1 MTLLIMV
8 GVLLVLLL
16 IRVPVAF
23 ALLVPAVGY
32 VLLDSTASTNTA
44 VQQTLAGV
52 NQFPILAVPM
62 FILLGNLANESGA
75 TDRIYD
81 TATAF
86 LGRIRGS
93 LGYVNVA
100 TSFGFSWM
108 SGAAIA
114 DAAAM
119 GRVQVP
125 AMIKR
130 GYSPRFAV
138 GITGGSSIIA
148 PLIPPSIP
156 AIIYA
161 VTAGLSVGAL
171 FLTGIM
177 PAMVLIAV
185 LCLLVWWFTRKQA
198 PAGGETPS
206 WGARGKSLLGSLPV
220 AGAAVVI
227 LGGIL
232 SGIVT
237 PTEASAVGVLYI
249 LLLSLAYRQM
259 TWKKLY
265 RVAIRT
271 LETTGSVLLIVCAA
285 ALFGWVLARERAP
298 QEVSEL
304 ILGVTNNPIV
314 FLLLVNVFLIIVG
327 ALLEP
332 TSAILIVV
340 PVLAPIADTFSI
352 DPLHFAAIVIFN
364 LMLGL
369 LTPPV
374 GLVLFVLSS
383 VTGMSVPNVVRG
395 VLPFFAAMLVVLLMI
410 TYMPMLSLWLPGV
423 FGVG

>member
-1 MTLLIMV
+1 MTLLLMV
-8 GVLLVLLL
+8 VALLL
-16 IRVPVAF
+16 LLLLRVPVAF
-23 ALLVPAVGY
+23 ALLVPAMGY
-32 VLLDSTASTNTA
+32 VVMDDTASINIA

-52 NQFPILAVPM
+52 NQFPVLAVPM
-62 FILLGNLANESGA
+62 FILLGNLANQSGA

-81 TATAF
+81 AATAF
-86 LGRIRGS
+86 LGHIRGS

-125 AMIKR
+125 QMIKR
-130 GYSPRFAV
+130 GYGAKFAV
-138 GITGGSSIIA
+138 GVTGGSSIIA

-161 VTAGLSVGAL
+161 VTAGLSVGGL
-171 FLTGIM
+171 FLTGIG
-177 PAMVLIAV
+177 PAMVLIVV
-185 LCLLVWWFTRKQA
+185 LCVLVWWFTRKHEA
-198 PAGGETPS
+198 HHVAKPT
-206 WGARGKSLLGSLPV
+206 WGVRGRSLLGSLPV

-249 LLLSLAYRQM
+249 LLLSLVYRQM
-259 TWKKLY
+259 TWRKLY
-265 RVAIRT
+265 HVAIRT
-271 LETTGSVLLIVCAA
+271 LETTGSVLLIVCSA

-304 ILGVTNNPIV
+304 ILGITTNPIV
-314 FLLLVNVFLIIVG
+314 FLLLVNLFLILVG

-352 DPLHFAAIVIFN
+352 DPMHFAAIVIFN

-383 VTGMSVPNVVRG
+383 VTKIPVRDVIVG
-395 VLPFFAAMLVVLLMI
+395 VMPFFAAMLVVLLII
-410 TYMPMLSLWLPGV
+410 TYVPALTLWLPSV
-423 FGVG
+423 FGAG